1 MTNTKFTEMNLS
13 QEMQNAIQD
22 MNFEQASPI
31 QAETIPEILKGKDV
45 IGQAQTGTGKTAA
58 FGIPT
63 IENIDTDDKD
73 LQLIV
78 LCPTRE
84 LVVQVAQEFSKLLK
98 YKKDIKV
105 VPIYGGQQIDKQ
117 LKALKKGAQIV
128 VGTPGRTMD
137 HIKRG
142 SIDMSTIRMVVL
154 DEADE
159 MLDMGFREDLEV
171 ILKDTSAE
179 RQTIMFSATME
190 KGILKLTKTYMNNP
204 TVINVINEEKSELKI
219 KQMYFEVLSK
229 HKTELLCRLLSF
241 HNIKLGVVFC
251 NTKKMVDD
259 LVETLKFRG
268 YFADGLHGDMNQNTR
283 DKVMMGFR
291 KGTTQILVATDVA
304 GRGIDVNNIDAVINY
319 DLPRDDEDY
328 THRVGRTGRAGKE
341 GKAFTFISKRQRNH
355 IIRIER
361 GNGVQIHQQDPPSI
375 EDLEIARI
383 QNYAQKVEEILN
395 KGNLKTYK
403 NQAKF
408 LIGNNNE
415 PLDVTAALLKLLMQ
429 KEEKTFDENVD
440 FYEIVMEKKE
450 RISKGKPEKKIHT
463 RKRTQNKNVKS
474 GDGNKRR
481 RKGNDEKREHEFS
494 PKSKNKKYG
503 NPKPKDR
510 VRNFRKSKKS

>member
-1 MTNTKFTEMNLS
+1 MTTIKFDEMNLS

-22 MNFEQASPI
+22 MNFENASPI
-31 QAETIPEILKGKDV
+31 QAESIPAILEGKDI

-63 IENIDTDDKD
+63 IENLDTDNKD

-98 YKKDIKV
+98 YKKELKV

-117 LKALKKGAQIV
+117 LKSLKKGAQIV

-142 SIDMSTIRMVVL
+142 SIDMSTIKTVVL

-171 ILKDTSAE
+171 ILKDTSQE

-229 HKTELLCRLLSF
+229 NKSELLCRLLSY

-251 NTKKMVDD
+251 NTKKQVDE
-259 LVETLKFRG
+259 LVETLKYRG

-283 DKVMMGFR
+283 DKVMTGFR

-304 GRGIDVNNIDAVINY
+304 GRGIDVNNIDAVFNY

-361 GNGVQIHQQDPPSI
+361 GNGVQIHQQEPPSI
-375 EDLEIARI
+375 EDIEIAQI
-383 QNYAQKVEEILN
+383 KNYATKIEEIIN
-395 KGNLKTYK
+395 KGNLKAYK

-415 PLDVTAALLKLLMQ
+415 ALDISAALLKMLME
-429 KEEKTFDENVD
+429 KEGKTFDSSVD

-450 RISKGKPEKKIHT
+450 RKQKDRNKNENKIQT
-463 RKRTQNKNVKS
+463 RKRTQNKNTKS
-474 GDGNKRR
+474 RNK
-481 RKGNDEKREHEFS
+481 NNSEKKEFEFS
-494 PKSKNKKYG
+494 PRNKNKKFG
-503 NPKPKDR
+503 TAKSKDR
-510 VRNFRKSKKS
+510 IRNFKKNKHK